1 MSDETM
7 DAVLSEPG
15 IDADLTWDNVEV
27 AAPSIADGETS
38 KPEGM
43 DDEWNNLG
51 SEDNAAETKDED
63 TESDKQESD
72 NPDSEA
78 ESVEEVAEPD
88 GEESEEVSE
97 SDSEEN
103 ADEVKPLNIEEMPDD
118 TKLMVKVDGELQEI
132 TLKEYKNGISGEKAI
147 AQRFNEFNVKEK
159 EFNTQMNEV
168 NEYIN
173 ELGATMRDQSILGG
187 VQKIGELVNM
197 PPHLLREELI
207 RELLPEIEKRYGMS
221 DEEIQLE
228 YKSAENDYLKQQTES
243 NNERLKLEQA
253 NRELDAEISNL
264 REAHNINSQE
274 WKNAEETLSQA
285 GYAKS
290 EINPELV
297 VKYTNF
303 TRAED
308 RADSIIND
316 FNASYKD
323 DSEVMDA
330 LVEQVYE
337 NPNLSDDDFRD
348 ILETALGTSKKAEA
362 EAKIA
367 KTVEAKGK
375 VKKEEPKKN
384 EISPLTDSDGEEILD
399 WDDLI

>member
-1 MSDETM
+1 MEK
-7 DAVLSEPG
+7 
-15 IDADLTWDNVEV
+15 NQ
-27 AAPSIADGETS
+27 
-38 KPEGM
+38 K
-43 DDEWNNLG
+43 
-51 SEDNAAETKDED
+51 KF
-63 TESDKQESD
+63 
-72 NPDSEA
+72 
-78 ESVEEVAEPD
+78 
-88 GEESEEVSE
+88 
-97 SDSEEN
+97 
-103 ADEVKPLNIEEMPDD
+103 EVKPLNIEEMPDD

-159 EFNTQMNEV
+159 EFNTQMQEV
-168 NEYIN
+168 NDYIN
-173 ELGATMRDQSILGG
+173 DLGATMRDQSILGG

-207 RELLPEIEKRYGMS
+207 KELMPEIEKRYGMS

-228 YKSAENDYLKQQTES
+228 YKSAENDYLRQQTES

-253 NRELDAEISNL
+253 QRELDAEISSL
-264 REAHNINSQE
+264 RETHNIDSQE
-274 WKNAEETLSQA
+274 WRNAEETLSQA

-290 EINPELV
+290 EITPELV
-297 VKYTNF
+297 VKYSNF
-303 TRAED
+303 TRAEN

-316 FNASYKD
+316 FDASYKD
-323 DSEVMDA
+323 NSEVMDA

-384 EISPLTDSDGEEILD
+384 EIAPLTDSDGEEILD

>member
-97 SDSEEN
+97 SNSEEN

-132 TLKEYKNGISGEKAI
+132 TLKEYKNGISGLAVRK
-147 AQRFNEFNVKEK
+147 
-159 EFNTQMNEV
+159 
-168 NEYIN
+168 
-173 ELGATMRDQSILGG
+173 
-187 VQKIGELVNM
+187 
-197 PPHLLREELI
+197 
-207 RELLPEIEKRYGMS
+207 LLPNA
-221 DEEIQLE
+221 L
-228 YKSAENDYLKQQTES
+228 T
-243 NNERLKLEQA
+243 
-253 NRELDAEISNL
+253 
-264 REAHNINSQE
+264 NS
-274 WKNAEETLSQA
+274 T
-285 GYAKS
+285 
-290 EINPELV
+290 
-297 VKYTNF
+297 
-303 TRAED
+303 
-308 RADSIIND
+308 
-316 FNASYKD
+316 
-323 DSEVMDA
+323 
-330 LVEQVYE
+330 
-337 NPNLSDDDFRD
+337 
-348 ILETALGTSKKAEA
+348 
-362 EAKIA
+362 
-367 KTVEAKGK
+367 
-375 VKKEEPKKN
+375 
-384 EISPLTDSDGEEILD
+384 
-399 WDDLI
+399 